1 MMAMGATGVNSVAS
15 NVVPRA
21 IRDLCDAC
29 AKRDLDKGMELHL
42 KLLPVINALFI
53 ETNPVPAKAALAMMG
68 KMIKEHVRLPLA
80 PLADK
85 NKEALKKA
93 LKEFGTV

>member
-1 MMAMGATGVNSVAS
+1 MISVAS

-21 IRDLCDAC
+21 IRDLVDAC
-29 AKRDLDKGMELHL
+29 AAKNLEKGMELHL

-53 ETNPVPAKAALAMMG
+53 ETNPVPAKAALAMLG
-68 KMIKEHVRLPLA
+68 KIKEHVRLPLA

-85 NKEALKKA
+85 NKDALKKA
-93 LKEFGTV
+93 LKEFGAL